1 MSADNDIKRAL
12 LFVIVS
18 PSGPYF
24 PGGKMRPISL
34 LANPE
39 HVRSWHGG
47 IGEIKAGGYYT
58 MFLLF
63 KIFGM
68 FLEFGQLLTS

>member
-1 MSADNDIKRAL
+1 MSADNDINRAL

-39 HVRSWHGG
+39 HVRSWYGG
-47 IGEIKAGGYYT
+47 IGEIKAGGYLHLI
-58 MFLLF
+58 FS
-63 KIFGM
+63 KILSF
-68 FLEFGQLLTS
+68 